1 MSKARDIADSA
12 ATINALDGVTATGTE
27 LNILDGVTSTTAELN
42 ILDGVTSTTA
52 ELNIL
57 DGVTS
62 TASELNILDGVTSN
76 ATELNILDAIS
87 RGSLV
92 YGNSSAATAL
102 LTKGAAD
109 TVLTS
114 DGTDI
119 SWQAPAPAGNVQTF
133 TASGAVASGKPV
145 ILNTNGTVTQVAET
159 TITEALGTETQFKD
173 QSTEDIAASFDSNAN
188 RIVVSF
194 QNASSTY
201 GQSRV
206 GTIASDGGIT
216 FGTAVTFH
224 SGSTRNV
231 ASSFDSSANKVL
243 VVYAD
248 QGDQDKIKARVGTVD
263 PSDNSI
269 SFGTETEVY
278 NVAGQGTG
286 AYIKVE
292 YSPDDDRHFVVFRD
306 SSNYMRGLILQ
317 VSGTGVS
324 NVNGSNGALSMRAD
338 GGNQGSA
345 QRQDICYDTSADVF
359 VVAFADTANSNYG
372 TVVTADISGDSATI
386 SSKVVFES
394 ATSYECVIE
403 YSAANNKFIV
413 GYKDGGNSSYPTA
426 RVGSVSGTTA
436 SFAGSA
442 AVAASV
448 NSEYYGSAYD
458 TNADRFILLFRNETV
473 EGGNYAVGTLS
484 GDSISFATPV
494 SFNAAQTTYIQG
506 TFDSNVNK
514 VFIAYRDHGDS
525 NYGNARALTV
535 GHVATN
541 LTSSNW
547 VGVANAAISDGS
559 TGSVTVNGGLITNS
573 GFGLTLTIGST
584 YFVQRDG
591 TYATSA
597 STPSVTAGKALT
609 ATTLVLKGV

>member
-42 ILDGVTSTTA
+42 ILDGVTSTA
-52 ELNIL
+52 
-57 DGVTS
+57 
-62 TASELNILDGVTSN
+62 AELNILDGVTSN
-76 ATELNILDAIS
+76 ATELNILDAVS

-145 ILNTNGTVTQVAET
+145 ILNTNGTVTQVAES
-159 TITEALGTETQFKD
+159 TITEALGTEATFE
-173 QSTEDIAASFDSNAN
+173 SAATEYVASVFDSNAN
-188 RIVVSF
+188 KTVVF
-194 QNASSTY
+194 YQGSSSY
-201 GQSRV
+201 AYARV
-206 GTIASDGGIT
+206 VTIASDGGLT
-216 FGTAVTFH
+216 FGTEVTLTAYNT
-224 SGSTRNV
+224 SYCCC
-231 ASSFDSSANKVL
+231 SFDSTANKVL
-243 VVYAD
+243 FVCANHDGKVR
-248 QGDQDKIKARVGTVD
+248 ARVGTISGTD
-263 PSDNSI
+263 I
-269 SFGTETEVY
+269 SFGSEADIFNSGGNTY
-278 NVAGQGTG
+278 L
-286 AYIKVE
+286 KVE
-292 YSPDDDRHFVVFRD
+292 YSPDDDRHFVVFKD
-306 SSNYMRGLILQ
+306 SSNYLRGAILQ
-317 VSGTGVS
+317 ISGTNVS
-324 NVNGSNGALSMRAD
+324 NVNGTNGALSMRAD
-338 GGNQGSA
+338 GGSQGSSQKA
-345 QRQDICYDTSADVF
+345 DICYDTSADVF
-359 VVAFADTANSNYG
+359 VVAFADLNNNNYG
-372 TVVTADISGDSATI
+372 TVVTADISSNSATI

-442 AVAASV
+442 QVASST
-448 NSEYYGSAYD
+448 NSEHYSSTYD
-458 TNADRFILLFRNETV
+458 TTADRFILLFRNEDV
-473 EGGNYAVGTLS
+473 DGGNYAVGTLS

-494 SFNAAQTTYIQG
+494 AFNSGQTTEIG
-506 TFDSNVNK
+506 ASFDGSAEK
-514 VFIAYRDHGDS
+514 VFIGYRDHGNS
-525 NYGNARALTV
+525 NYGNARALTT
-535 GHVATN
+535 GHVSTN

-559 TGSVTVNGGLITNS
+559 TGNVTVNGGLITNS